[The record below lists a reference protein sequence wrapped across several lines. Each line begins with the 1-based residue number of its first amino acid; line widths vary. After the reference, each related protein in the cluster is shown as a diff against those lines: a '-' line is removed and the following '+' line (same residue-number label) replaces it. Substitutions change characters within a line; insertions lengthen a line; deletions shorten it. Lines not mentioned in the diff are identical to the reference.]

1 MFKKS
6 TTFCALLLL
15 CALSSFTTFAEDEK
29 SRMEAYIYRE
39 KLAHDFTPVTNFF
52 KADET
57 FAPDPS
63 GVFNYVS
70 AAQFFSIDVATRNYI
85 MQAKPDG
92 ISLSIPKKDGG
103 IYTIDLAKY
112 YFLEADFKVKTVA
125 NIVETEYPYT
135 PGVYYRGVIDG
146 VPNSISA
153 FSFFNDK
160 IYGIFSIPGDGN
172 YVLVPNKFSKDPA
185 TSYILYK
192 DADLKELP
200 KGECKTDDVLPNLTK
215 QSLNRTT
222 AFGDDKVINS
232 CKTVKVYMH
241 ADYETYLSSSGNA
254 TDVTNYLTAT
264 FNYIATLYRNEAIYT
279 TLTTVLVNT
288 TADDYQTLPNR
299 SIDFLNMFAGKTR
312 NNMQGAN
319 IALLVST
326 MHSGGMGGV
335 AFRGAL
341 CTTYY
346 SQGGRYTGPYA
357 FGNITGNARALPTYS
372 WDVNMLT
379 HELGHV
385 IGSPHT
391 HSCSWPGGAIDGC
404 SDLEGNCSMPN
415 PRYPTSGGT
424 IMSYCHQRTGVGV
437 NLANGFGPLPG
448 NMIRKEVNDGS
459 CMLVSTVSNILDAKN
474 KVLSANRECTDPSGV
489 TQYWNDNN
497 TADQAD
503 DKLVLKID
511 KKGQDIGNLNNTG
524 FVVRVVTTSGY
535 GTGTAV
541 NTTFPSGIQGLE
553 TNNVAMNRYW
563 ELKSTKTIFSNIE
576 IMFPFGQKDIDDVDA
591 VVPGAAA
598 KASDFKMYTVI
609 NNGNPNPIA
618 NFPGVSANSI
628 NVYSS
633 GTASTNTEWSHIAT
647 GIFHY
652 ARMLTKNTT
661 IGGSAF
667 ISYTSP
673 LSVSGMS
680 KQAEELRVYPNPSSN
695 GWTVLAPQNN
705 DKPLTIQVYSVDG
718 KLLMQ
723 QKLVNGSANRLN
735 GTMLAAGMY
744 FYRVVGES
752 VYAGTLIKE

>member
-70 AAQFFSIDVATRNYI
+70 AAQFFSIDVATRNHI
-85 MQAKPDG
+85 MQAKPGG
-92 ISLSIPKKDGG
+92 ISLSIPKRDGSV
-103 IYTIDLAKY
+103 YSIDLAKY

-125 NIVETEYPYT
+125 NDVETEYPYT

-172 YVLVPNKFSKDPA
+172 YVLVPNKFSKDRA

-192 DADLKELP
+192 ETDLKIDRGNFCGTEDPLP
-200 KGECKTDDVLPNLTK
+200 DLTGKG
-215 QSLNRTT
+215 LNRTT
-222 AFGDDKVINS
+222 AYGDDKVLNT
-232 CKTVKVYMH
+232 CKVVKVFMQ
-241 ADYETYLSSSGNA
+241 ADYETYKSASYSIN
-254 TDVTNYLTAT
+254 DVIDYLTGV
-264 FNYIATLYRNEAIYT
+264 FNSIATLYRNEAIYT
-279 TLTTVLVNT
+279 SLTKVLVNT
-288 TADDYQTLPNR
+288 SSDDYQTLPKA
-299 SIDFLNMFAGKTR
+299 SSDFLNMFGNKTR
-312 NNMQGAN
+312 TNMQSSNVAV
-319 IALLVST
+319 LVST
-326 MHSGGMGGV
+326 RYGYMGGV
-335 AFRGAL
+335 AYLGTLCVPYFYDQGRHVGA
-341 CTTYY
+341 
-346 SQGGRYTGPYA
+346 YA
-357 FGNITGNARALPTYS
+357 FGNIHADAVPLPTFS
-372 WDVNMLT
+372 WDVEMLT
-379 HELGHV
+379 HEIGHV

-391 HSCSWPGGAIDGC
+391 HSCTWPGGAIDACAPVEPAFGC
-404 SDLEGNCSMPN
+404 ATPTPMYPPN
-415 PRYPTSGGT
+415 GGT
-424 IMSYCHQRTGVGV
+424 IMSYCHNQSVGT
-437 NLANGFGPLPG
+437 NLAYGFGPLPG
-448 NMIRKEVNDGS
+448 AKIRQEVADKN
-459 CMLVSTVSNILDAKN
+459 CMLLYSVTNILNVKN
-474 KVLSANRECTDPSGV
+474 KVLTANRECTDPNGI

-524 FVVRVVTTSGY
+524 FIARVVTTSGY
-535 GTGTAV
+535 GTGNAV
-541 NTTFPSGIQGLE
+541 STTFPSGMQGLE

-563 ELKSTKTIFSNIE
+563 ELKGTKTIFSNIE
-576 IMFPFGQKDIDDVDA
+576 IMFPFGQTDINDVDA

-695 GWTVLAPQNN
+695 GWTVLAPENN

-744 FYRVVGES
+744 FYRVIGES